1 MKNSPTHT
9 NDPVLW
15 ESGELLDELDLREL
29 WKTRVSSEGYLFEE
43 GLYEELALRSFI
55 KIVETDSQKAT
66 KLLEQLNDEVFN
78 YDSVAS
84 SFLLFLLEAELEH
97 FSLSDEK
104 RLSIFKIL
112 VSISD
117 KLSKLSVNIKDVT
130 DRYGFDHRYEMYI
143 QCESLTVE
151 LLRTIAPSRRATV
164 LFDAVTRGNAFIWLL
179 YFMRSLLSDQKQFD
193 KNHCCTSFWF
203 FGDNYRVNKVVE
215 FVDGTDD
222 LWLTQIELMA
232 LRRFSLD
239 RLKLDSER
247 NLSSPVAINMLL
259 FWLEVG
265 DNIDKSQLKSWIQK
279 QTHTNVGFL
288 QFVQIFLRNH
298 YDGLNV
304 RGFKRF
310 DQINLLKKFI
320 DLDLVIQRLRR
331 FTDRNFFKWRDRTL
345 EFFFDYK

>member
-1 MKNSPTHT
+1 MENSPNHT
-9 NDPVLW
+9 NDPVQW

-29 WKTRVSSEGYLFEE
+29 WKTRVSPEGHLFEE
-43 GLYEELALRSFI
+43 GLYEELALRTFI
-55 KIVETDSQKAT
+55 KIVETDSPKAT

-130 DRYGFDHRYEMYI
+130 DRYGFDHRYDIYT

-151 LLRTIAPSRRATV
+151 LLRTIAPSRRATA
-164 LFDAVTRGNAFIWLL
+164 LFDAVTRGNAFNWLL
-179 YFMRSLLSDQKQFD
+179 YFMRCLLSDHKQFD
-193 KNHCCTSFWF
+193 KNHCCTSVWF
-203 FGDNYRVNKVVE
+203 FGDEYRVKPVK
-215 FVDGTDD
+215 FVDRTDD

-247 NLSSPVAINMLL
+247 ILSSPEAINILL

-265 DNIDKSQLKSWIQK
+265 DNVDKSQLKSWIQK
-279 QTHTNVGFL
+279 QTHTDVGFME
-288 QFVQIFLRNH
+288 FVQISLQSPF
-298 YDGLNV
+298 DGLNV

-310 DQINLLKKFI
+310 DQINFLKRFI